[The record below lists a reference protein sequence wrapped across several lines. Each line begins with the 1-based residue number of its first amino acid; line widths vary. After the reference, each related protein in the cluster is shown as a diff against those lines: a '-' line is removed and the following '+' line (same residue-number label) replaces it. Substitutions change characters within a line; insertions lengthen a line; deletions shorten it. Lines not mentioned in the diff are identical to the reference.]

1 MPEHA
6 RSARHGRKLE
16 EWKRNAGIGGQYP
29 GDDDDVSEDGGIKE
43 EVEQFMDQ
51 MSAGQ
56 TQMVARTPKPPNAN
70 RHDPTAQFEIYVSKD
85 TFKFNASHFVAFPGF
100 RERLHG
106 HNYCVSV
113 RLVGSRKVGGDGY
126 VLDFGCIKEAVKT
139 VCMGLNE
146 YFLVPMLSDVLTI
159 TCSDVSITIETE
171 DGCNFL
177 FPREDCI
184 LLPIVHSTA
193 EELAVY
199 LYGKILSQLDAKY
212 MRQRGVTEMA
222 VTVSEGAGQ
231 DATFRREIPKSGTGE
246 GSLDVAA
253 YVSKGTIPVMPCATD
268 TESAVAKR
276 QKIGGSEMTFGV

>member
-1 MPEHA
+1 MTEHA
-6 RSARHGRKLE
+6 KSARHGRKLE
-16 EWKRNAGIGGQYP
+16 EWKRNAGIGGQYDP
-29 GDDDDVSEDGGIKE
+29 KDDDDTGEDGGIKE

-56 TQMVARTPKPPNAN
+56 TQMVVARMPKPPNAN

-106 HNYCVSV
+106 HNYRVSV

-126 VLDFGCIKEAVKT
+126 VLDFGCVKEAVKT

-159 TCSDVSITIETE
+159 TCSDVSVTIVTE
-171 DGCNFL
+171 DGCNFV
-177 FPREDCI
+177 FPRDDCI

-199 LYGKILSQLDAKY
+199 LYGKILGQLDAKY

-253 YVSKGTIPVMPCATD
+253 YVSKGTIPLMRCATD
-268 TESAVAKR
+268 TESAAKR
-276 QKIGGSEMTFGV
+276 QKTSGSEFPA

>member
-1 MPEHA
+1 MTEHA
-6 RSARHGRKLE
+6 KSARHGRKLE
-16 EWKRNAGIGGQYP
+16 EWKRNAGIGGQYDP
-29 GDDDDVSEDGGIKE
+29 NNDDDIGEDGGIKE
-43 EVEQFMDQ
+43 DVEQFMDQ

-56 TQMVARTPKPPNAN
+56 TQMVARMPKPPNAN

-106 HNYCVSV
+106 HNYRVSV

-126 VLDFGCIKEAVKT
+126 VLDFGCVKEAVKT

-159 TCSDVSITIETE
+159 TCSDVSVTIVTE
-171 DGCNFL
+171 DGCNFV
-177 FPREDCI
+177 FPRDDCI

-199 LYGKILSQLDAKY
+199 LYGKILGQLDAKY

-231 DATFRREIPKSGTGE
+231 DATFRREIPKSGTGD

-253 YVSKGTIPVMPCATD
+253 YVSKGTIPLMRCATD
-268 TESAVAKR
+268 TESAAKR
-276 QKIGGSEMTFGV
+276 QKTGGSEFPV

>member
-1 MPEHA
+1 MTEHA
-6 RSARHGRKLE
+6 KSARHGRKLE
-16 EWKRNAGIGGQYP
+16 EWKRNAGIGGQYDP
-29 GDDDDVSEDGGIKE
+29 NDDEDGGIKE

-51 MSAGQ
+51 MSAGH
-56 TQMVARTPKPPNAN
+56 TQMVVARMPKPPNAN
-70 RHDPTAQFEIYVSKD
+70 RHDPTAQFEIYVSMD

-106 HNYCVSV
+106 HNYRVSV

-126 VLDFGCIKEAVKT
+126 VLDFGCVKEAVKT

-159 TCSDVSITIETE
+159 TCSDVSVTIVTE
-171 DGCNFL
+171 DGCNFV
-177 FPREDCI
+177 FPRDDCI

-199 LYGKILSQLDAKY
+199 LYGKILGQLDAKY

-253 YVSKGTIPVMPCATD
+253 YVSKGTIPLMRCATD
-268 TESAVAKR
+268 TESAAKR
-276 QKIGGSEMTFGV
+276 QKTSGSEFPA

>member
-1 MPEHA
+1 MTEHA
-6 RSARHGRKLE
+6 KSARHGHKLE
-16 EWKRNAGIGGQYP
+16 EWKRNAGIGGQYDP
-29 GDDDDVSEDGGIKE
+29 NNDDDIGEDGGIKE
-43 EVEQFMDQ
+43 DVEQFMDQ

-56 TQMVARTPKPPNAN
+56 TQMVARMPKPPNAN
-70 RHDPTAQFEIYVSKD
+70 RHDLTAQFEIYVSKD

-106 HNYCVSV
+106 HNYRVSV

-126 VLDFGCIKEAVKT
+126 VLDFGCVKEAVKT

-159 TCSDVSITIETE
+159 TCSDVSVTIMTE
-171 DGCNFL
+171 DGCNFV
-177 FPREDCI
+177 FPRDDCI

-199 LYGKILSQLDAKY
+199 LYGKILGQLDAKY

-222 VTVSEGAGQ
+222 ITVSEGAGQ

-246 GSLDVAA
+246 GSFDVAA
-253 YVSKGTIPVMPCATD
+253 YVSKGTIPPMCCATD
-268 TESAVAKR
+268 TESAAKR
-276 QKIGGSEMTFGV
+276 QKTGGSEFPV